1 MCYTHKKSKNVIKP
15 WINFKESSYNQ
26 NSWLKP
32 YIDLNTDLTKIAKND
47 FEKDLLK
54 VMNNAVFEKTMKNV
68 RNHRGIKLVITKRR
82 GNYLVSE
89 PNFLK
94 NLLVLEM
101 KKQNKTKQNSGIFMD
116 KPVYLGLSI
125 LN

>member
-68 RNHRGIKLVITKRR
+68 RKHRGIKLVITKRR

-101 KKQNKTKQNSGIFMD
+101 KKQNKTKLRDIYG
-116 KPVYLGLSI
+116 
-125 LN
+125 

>member
-1 MCYTHKKSKNVIKP
+1 MSLNHELILKKVHI
-15 WINFKESSYNQ
+15 I
-26 NSWLKP
+26 
-32 YIDLNTDLTKIAKND
+32 TKIAKND

-54 VMNNAVFEKTMKNV
+54 VEKTMKNV
-68 RNHRGIKLVITKRR
+68 RKHRGIKLVITKRR

-94 NLLVLEM
+94 NVLVLEM

-116 KPVYLGLSI
+116 KPVCLGLSI